1 MIAPLTASEGMATA
15 RRLRKKGQGRAA
27 SSILETA
34 EKLLKEKLHVKD
46 HFVAPWS
53 GMDGSMGGVR

>member
-1 MIAPLTASEGMATA
+1 MATA

-27 SSILETA
+27 SSILEMA